1 MWWGWRDSNSQ
12 GLPHTALNRARI
24 PIPPHP
30 HKFTLSNSSYLTGAV
45 GAPVFAPLAGVAAG
59 VVAAGALVFCGAP
72 VLAAP
77 SVAGAVAGDA
87 AGEACGEGVGFC
99 SSSETVC
106 NTERCPVMAGKESA
120 SATSMKSMAAP
131 MVTFA
136 SRVCVPRGPNAV
148 LETLLE
154 KSAPASA
161 LPGCRS
167 TATMS
172 TMHDRMKS
180 MYRTLIN

>member
-1 MWWGWRDSNSQ
+1 
-12 GLPHTALNRARI
+12 LPSAI
-24 PIPPHP
+24 
-30 HKFTLSNSSYLTGAV
+30 SYLPGAG

-59 VVAAGALVFCGAP
+59 VVAAGTLVFPVAP

-77 SVAGAVAGDA
+77 SWAGAVAGDA
-87 AGEACGEGVGFC
+87 PGKACGEDVGFC

-106 NTERCPVMAGKESA
+106 NTDRCPVIAGNESA
-120 SATSMKSMAAP
+120 SATSMKRMAAP
-131 MVTFA
+131 MVIFA
-136 SRVCVPRGPNAV
+136 RRVCVPRGPNAV

-172 TMHDRMKS
+172 TMQDKMKS

>member
-1 MWWGWRDSNSQ
+1 
-12 GLPHTALNRARI
+12 LP
-24 PIPPHP
+24 
-30 HKFTLSNSSYLTGAV
+30 GAV

-59 VVAAGALVFCGAP
+59 VVAAGALVFPVVP

-77 SVAGAVAGDA
+77 AGGAGAVAGDA

-106 NTERCPVMAGKESA
+106 NTDRCPVTAGSESA
-120 SATSMKSMAAP
+120 SATSMKRMAAP
-131 MVTFA
+131 MVIFA
-136 SRVCVPRGPNAV
+136 RRVCVPRGPNAV
-148 LETLLE
+148 LDTLLE

-172 TMHDRMKS
+172 TMHDKIKS